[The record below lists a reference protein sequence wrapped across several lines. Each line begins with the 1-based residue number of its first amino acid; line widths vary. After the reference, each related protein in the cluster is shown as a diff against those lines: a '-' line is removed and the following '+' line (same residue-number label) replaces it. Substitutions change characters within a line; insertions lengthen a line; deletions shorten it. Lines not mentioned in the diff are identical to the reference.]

1 MIICNQHAC
10 AGGTLR
16 QAGPSEVAAQP
27 EGGGGGRTKQGE
39 SLSLRRGSVDTSD
52 KKQCMNINS
61 KMMSSK
67 LQMIFND

>member
-1 MIICNQHAC
+1 MIICNHHAC
-10 AGGTLR
+10 AGGKVR

-52 KKQCMNINS
+52 KKTTHEYKQ
-61 KMMSSK
+61 
-67 LQMIFND
+67 QDDEQ